1 MTLLLTNDDVRQV
14 LTMPVCLSVLEE
26 AFVDLAEGRAVN
38 RPRSHSYTQVGPDT
52 FYLFK
57 SMDGSAPSRGVHA
70 LRLSS
75 DMTHEPL
82 EGNRRVRRKLP
93 VAPGGRWLGLVLLFS
108 LETTEL
114 LAIIQDGYLQRMRVG
129 ATSGLAAKYLARPEA
144 RTVGMLGSGWQAGAQ
159 LLALKEVID
168 LATVCV
174 FSPRREAR
182 EAFASEW
189 SRNLEITV
197 EAVDHPRMAI
207 EGVDV
212 VVLATNALQPV
223 LEADWLAGGQHVN
236 SVQGH
241 EVGWDTI
248 RRADVV
254 VVRSKEV
261 PTFQAAGRDRPR
273 EMMLRKELPSDLGD
287 RVVELG
293 DVMRGVAG
301 RTDAR
306 ELTLFGGGGMGGSAG
321 LGIQFAAV
329 GAAVFEEAERRGLGR
344 RLPSDWFLEDLKP

>member
-1 MTLLLTNDDVRQV
+1 MTLLLTNDDVREV
-14 LTMPVCLSVLEE
+14 LTMPACLAVLEE

-38 RPRSHSYTQVGPDT
+38 RPRSHSYTQRGPDT

-82 EGNRRVRRKLP
+82 EGDRRVRRKLP

-114 LAIIQDGYLQRMRVG
+114 LAIMQDGYLQRMRVG

-144 RTVGMLGSGWQAGAQ
+144 RTVGMLGTGWQAGAQ

-168 LATVCV
+168 LAAVHV
-174 FSPRREAR
+174 FSPRPVAR

-189 SRNLEITV
+189 SRRLGISV
-197 EAVDHPRMAI
+197 GAVDHPRTAI

-212 VVLATNALQPV
+212 VVLATNALEPV
-223 LEADWLAGGQHVN
+223 LEVDWLVEGQHVN
-236 SVQGH
+236 SIQGH

-248 RRADVV
+248 RRADLI

-261 PTFQAAGRDRPR
+261 PTFHAAGKHPPR
-273 EMMLRKELPSDLGD
+273 EMADRKELPPDLAS
-287 RVVELG
+287 RTVELG
-293 DVMRGVAG
+293 DVIRGVSG
-301 RTDAR
+301 RRDAR

-329 GAAVFEEAERRGLGR
+329 GAAVFAEAERRGLGQ
-344 RLPSDWFLEDLKP
+344 RLPSDAFLEDMKP